1 MLNTPL
7 RAMAQE
13 AITLAVFPLFY
24 HKTPVPM
31 TTEQSDFTSDSAFE
45 RIRLTGE
52 NIISELRSIIEKGN
66 AQRLLVKNAD
76 GKVLFSTSLTLGAG
90 GAAGFMLFHPIL
102 ATVASLIMMYNNLQ
116 VIVEREVD
124 NGDENEIEIDDDDS
138 DAEK

>member
-1 MLNTPL
+1 
-7 RAMAQE
+7 
-13 AITLAVFPLFY
+13 
-24 HKTPVPM
+24 M
-31 TTEQSDFTSDSAFE
+31 TTEHSDFTSNSAFE

-90 GAAGFMLFHPIL
+90 GAAGFMLLHPIL

-124 NGDENEIEIDDDDS
+124 NGDENEIEIDNDDS
-138 DAEK
+138 DVEK

>member
-1 MLNTPL
+1 
-7 RAMAQE
+7 
-13 AITLAVFPLFY
+13 
-24 HKTPVPM
+24 M
-31 TTEQSDFTSDSAFE
+31 TTEQSDFKSESAFE

-52 NIISELRSIIEKGN
+52 NIISELKNIIEKGN

-90 GAAGFMLFHPIL
+90 GAAGFMLFHPVL

-124 NGDENEIEIDDDDS
+124 KSDENEIEIDEEDS
-138 DAEK
+138 ESDK